1 MNDRRF
7 TRSVI
12 ALGATLALFALAGCS
27 GGGDTEASSSPSTSA
42 ASRTPTPAP
51 EPTTDAAADDPACL
65 YGTWTLDQAGLTAYF
80 DQINQLMAAQGAMVE
95 FSPEGSA
102 VLVIDDAG
110 TFDWVPT
117 TVTTAKIAEQ
127 EMIVTMNGT
136 LSGTYTASP
145 GVIFTDPEV
154 DNQLQITATVGG
166 VDIDPSAVAGQIST
180 APIGDSRFVCTSTTL
195 ELTTTVAGASVITS
209 LFR

>member
-1 MNDRRF
+1 MNDRRRL
-7 TRSVI
+7 RSIV
-12 ALGATLALFALAGCS
+12 AVGATLALFALAGCS
-27 GGGDTEASSSPSTSA
+27 GGGDADTSSSPDSS

-51 EPTTDAAADDPACL
+51 EPTTDAATDDPACL
-65 YGTWTLDQAGLTAYF
+65 YGTWTLDQAGLTSYF
-80 DQINQLMAAQGAMVE
+80 DQINQIMAAQGTMVE
-95 FSPEGSA
+95 FTPEGSA
-102 VLVIDDAG
+102 QLVMDDAG
-110 TFDWVPT
+110 TFDWMPT

-154 DNQLQITATVGG
+154 DNQLQLTATVGG

-180 APIGDSRFVCTSTTL
+180 APIGDSKFVCTDTTL
-195 ELTTTVAGASVITS
+195 ELTTTVAGASVMTS
-209 LFR
+209 LSR